1 MPSTSATAEPLDPV
15 QSAKEVGLRYVSCAQ
30 PGIKRRKS
38 GGGFRYIDE
47 TGHEIRDRKTLER
60 IRALV
65 LPPAWTDV
73 WICAQSNGHLQA
85 TGYDARG
92 RKQYRYHSAYRQAR
106 DANKFGRMLA
116 FAESLPRIRRHVARD
131 LRLPGLPKRKVVAA
145 VVNLLDRTCI
155 RVGNDEYVRQNDSY
169 GLTTLHD
176 RHVDVSA
183 GHMTF
188 RFRGKSGQ
196 YHEIG
201 LTDPKLAAI
210 VKQCRDIPGRE
221 LFQYRDDRGAHARI
235 DSSDVNEY
243 IHEISGQ
250 DFTAKDFRTWHGTG
264 HALEY
269 LTKLERARTQTQQK
283 RNLLA
288 AIKET
293 AQFLGNRPAT
303 CRKYYIHPAVTDGY
317 SDGSIFAVVESC
329 SKVTARHYEA
339 ATKLLVERY
348 LSRTVS

>member
-1 MPSTSATAEPLDPV
+1 
-15 QSAKEVGLRYVSCAQ
+15 
-30 PGIKRRKS
+30 
-38 GGGFRYIDE
+38 
-47 TGHEIRDRKTLER
+47 
-60 IRALV
+60 
-65 LPPAWTDV
+65 
-73 WICAQSNGHLQA
+73 
-85 TGYDARG
+85 
-92 RKQYRYHSAYRQAR
+92 
-106 DANKFGRMLA
+106 
-116 FAESLPRIRRHVARD
+116 
-131 LRLPGLPKRKVVAA
+131 
-145 VVNLLDRTCI
+145 
-155 RVGNDEYVRQNDSY
+155 
-169 GLTTLHD
+169 
-176 RHVDVSA
+176 
-183 GHMTF
+183 MTF